1 MRLFIVISLVIL
13 LALLWQS
20 DIPSPPSH
28 AANPVERASR
38 LHLDGL

>member
-1 MRLFIVISLVIL
+1 MRLFIVISFVIL
-13 LALLWQS
+13 LVLLWQS

-28 AANPVERASR
+28 GPNPVERATR